1 MNFQNSLA
9 SAQQLDDRFPSYRNE
24 FIIPQHNGKDAI
36 YFLGNSLGLR
46 PNKTTAYIN
55 AVIQQWDALGV
66 EAFFKGKEPWMEYHD
81 SLIKP
86 LSKIVGA
93 LPHEV
98 VAMNSLTVN
107 LHLMLTSFYQP
118 QEKRKKILCEAKAF
132 CSDQYMLETHV
143 KQRGLAANEIIIEVH
158 PRENEFTLRDEDI
171 LAAIEQHKD
180 ELALVFFGGVNYY
193 TGQVLDMQ
201 AITTAAHD
209 AGAKAGF
216 DLAHAAGNVFLDL
229 HNWNADFACWCS
241 YKYLNS
247 GPGAIGGAFVHERYH
262 NDLSLN
268 RLAGWWGYNK
278 TNRFKMQKGFDP
290 VRSAEGWQ
298 LSTPSPVLYAAH
310 KAALDIFDEAGID
323 ALQQKG
329 KLLSDYLL
337 YLLNEVNQS
346 TPQKN
351 ILVLT
356 PATDKGCQVSMLM
369 LKNGKAIF
377 EQLSNEGV
385 FADWREPDVIRVA
398 PVPLYNTFEEVH
410 TFVQLLQNAMQKTGS

>member
-1 MNFQNSLA
+1 MNFENSLA
-9 SAQQLDDRFPSYRNE
+9 FAQQLDDSFSSYRNA
-24 FIIPQHNGKDAI
+24 FVIPQHNGKNAI

-46 PNKTTAYIN
+46 PKKTATSIEQML
-55 AVIQQWDALGV
+55 QQWDALGV
-66 EAFFKGKEPWMEYHD
+66 EAFFKGTEPWMQYHD
-81 SLIKP
+81 RLVQP

-98 VAMNSLTVN
+98 VVMNSLTVN

-118 QEKRKKILCEAKAF
+118 LGKRIKILCEAKAF

-143 KQRGLAANEIIIEVH
+143 KQRGLNQEEIIIEVH
-158 PRENEFTLRDEDI
+158 PRQGEFTLRDEDI

-201 AITTAAHD
+201 AIATAVHD

-216 DLAHAAGNVFLDL
+216 DLAHAAGNIFLDL

-247 GPGAIGGAFVHERYH
+247 GPGAIGGAYVHERYH

-278 TNRFKMQKGFDP
+278 ADRFKMQKGFDP

-310 KAALDIFDEAGID
+310 KAALDIFDEAGIE
-323 ALQQKG
+323 AMQQKG
-329 KLLSDYLL
+329 KSLSDYLL
-337 YLLNEVNQS
+337 YLLNELNRS
-346 TPQKN
+346 MPQKN
-351 ILVLT
+351 IRVLT
-356 PATDKGCQVSMLM
+356 PATAKGCQVSLLM

-377 EQLSNEGV
+377 DHLSNGGV

-398 PVPLYNTFEEVH
+398 PVPLYNTFEEVWR
-410 TFVQLLQNAMQKTGS
+410 FVQLLQDACIKTGA